1 MVPGDVLRVE
11 RTATGDVAFFR
22 NGKPHGP
29 GFTDADGNGC
39 HGDVKLCV
47 EMGEAGQQVQLQ
59 YDACTREEQSGRHMP
74 LCVMHSVIVLSLIF
88 IIRYTIISH
97 PNTTI
102 VTFVGL
108 VVRRIRAKFEAALRR
123 ACQE

>member
-1 MVPGDVLRVE
+1 MVSDDYRGKQAWDPALFGKLSTACDAGDVLRVE

-59 YDACTREEQSGRHMP
+59 YDA
-74 LCVMHSVIVLSLIF
+74 L
-88 IIRYTIISH
+88 Y
-97 PNTTI
+97 
-102 VTFVGL
+102 
-108 VVRRIRAKFEAALRR
+108 A
-123 ACQE
+123 